1 MMKKQSIRIPGTGRI
16 YKRGA
21 VWYLDYWIDGCRKQ
35 EKGSGS
41 KEEALRILAARRAD
55 AERGEVG
62 FEKKQVVHFSDFAD
76 QYLEIK
82 ATGPKPKRSIR
93 CISANVSRLKGFF
106 GE

>member
-1 MMKKQSIRIPGTGRI
+1 MKKQSIRIPGTGRI

-62 FEKKQVVHFSDFAD
+62 FEKKQAVHFSS
-76 QYLEIK
+76 
-82 ATGPKPKRSIR
+82 P
-93 CISANVSRLKGFF
+93 ISLTNTWRSRLLARSPSALSAALVLMSAA
-106 GE
+106 